1 MSLPDSISRQNR
13 LFAQKKETHLLCSHR
28 HITVIAGP
36 TCLIAHLL
44 APPDR
49 AASQGWTPGE
59 FLCTC
64 TPRCVGANN
73 AKQTHTEKVSAI
85 RNPEKGSFGTEYS
98 TSPLGMGLGPTDR
111 ARNQPFFGGVPHPP
125 DPTDRANRPSFFLKD
140 PFFCGWGQKDFFF
153 AAGSVTWMVGIR
165 WGVRDRTNRRDFGGV
180 GLPRPGYPTGYRD
193 PSLVSLVSI

>member
-1 MSLPDSISRQNR
+1 MLKRGPPHAGCRERTTHSPSLSLSLSLSLLTLDRTDVYSPLLR
-13 LFAQKKETHLLCSHR
+13 LFPTQFRAKIDFSRKKETHLLCSHR

-125 DPTDRANRPSFFLKD
+125 DPTDRANRPS
-140 PFFCGWGQKDFFF
+140 Q
-153 AAGSVTWMVGIR
+153 
-165 WGVRDRTNRRDFGGV
+165 
-180 GLPRPGYPTGYRD
+180 PTSEQRAEHHHVQVVALSMY
-193 PSLVSLVSI
+193 

>member
-1 MSLPDSISRQNR
+1 MQKLLSVDPSFPLFLSLCLSLSLPLTGPTSIALSCVSSRLN
-13 LFAQKKETHLLCSHR
+13 FAPKSTFRAKKETHLLCSHR

-98 TSPLGMGLGPTDR
+98 TSP
-111 ARNQPFFGGVPHPP
+111 RNGNP
-125 DPTDRANRPSFFLKD
+125 ANGNHLEICLSSP
-140 PFFCGWGQKDFFF
+140 QKN
-153 AAGSVTWMVGIR
+153 G
-165 WGVRDRTNRRDFGGV
+165 N
-180 GLPRPGYPTGYRD
+180 
-193 PSLVSLVSI
+193 